1 MPRPALKLAERDFGG
16 LPAGPRAVAAPPQHT
31 QKKPRLQIVE
41 NVSSQT
47 ELRVCLRAFA
57 ERESRSAPRSTC

>member
-1 MPRPALKLAERDFGG
+1 MSGQSPLSMMHEA
-16 LPAGPRAVAAPPQHT
+16 PQHA

-47 ELRVCLRAFA
+47 ELRVCFGAPGERSQRCRLALRLWL
-57 ERESRSAPRSTC
+57 R